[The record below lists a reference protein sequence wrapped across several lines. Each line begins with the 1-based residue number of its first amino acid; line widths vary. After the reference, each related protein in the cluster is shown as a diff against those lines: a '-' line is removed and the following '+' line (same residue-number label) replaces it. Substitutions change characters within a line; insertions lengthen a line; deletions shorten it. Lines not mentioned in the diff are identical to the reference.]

1 MSSLGLVGAR
11 ALWNQPRRSFFSLS
25 TRAFA
30 SKATPPKEG
39 TTDEVKHDDHG
50 AFNWGADASYV
61 PGREG
66 LRETGER
73 ANRRMSLVDIIICT
87 YQFPRVQDE

>member
-25 TRAFA
+25 ARAFA
-30 SKATPPKEG
+30 SKPAAPKEG
-39 TTDEVKHDDHG
+39 AAADHSHDDH
-50 AFNWGADASYV
+50 APFNYGEDASYV
-61 PGREG
+61 PGREA

-73 ANRRMSLVDIIICT
+73 ANRRMYYIYFTHPTQLLRI
-87 YQFPRVQDE
+87 RA